1 MPHLLYIGQTP
12 AKGTG
17 SPVIVRRHLRR
28 LSDDGWQI
36 TLVRDHAVVDGQT
49 ADLDWP
55 VLDLP
60 LRRKGWP
67 PLRPAYPLSRT
78 IRTWLLAREIR
89 SLLRANP
96 PDAVLGY
103 LSAHAD
109 FLPEIAACFARLGH
123 VPLTLLVHD
132 DSLAFNPSPAER
144 AGLAKRRAWILSQ
157 ATRTWFVSPEL
168 AAACAVP
175 EAQRQTLPP
184 LPEGWSAAPA
194 AWKPAS
200 AARPRIYYAGFIW
213 PQQYPLLAEIARCV
227 DAAGGRL
234 VLLTRD
240 TPELRAFLAAEP
252 AGWVCPFAGN
262 HEALAE
268 LVKNASG
275 IVVAYG
281 RELSEMPWIATSF
294 PSKLV
299 EYVQLGV
306 PCAIVA
312 PAGSAVSAWAAR
324 EQFTPS
330 FTPQDLPGLAKWIVS
345 LGTAE
350 AWTRESARSLALARG
365 VFDPATIHARFA
377 AGLLPGVARAAQAP
391 NAVRSVRSGPEAQ
404 PLPVVLIGCGAVSQQ
419 FYGPALHALE
429 AANVLRVI
437 ALVDPMPAARRP
449 LQALFPRALSVKN
462 TEEILTVTA
471 DALAIIATP
480 PRFHAVQTEA
490 AFAAGLHVLCEKP
503 LAATSLEA
511 ERMIAAAARAD
522 RVLAAGHYK
531 RFFPAHRAL
540 KILIERGIFGPLRS
554 IEIVEG
560 GKFSWPAATDS
571 FFRRDQTPGGVLL
584 DTGVHVLDLLLWWL
598 GDPVTFR
605 YADDAFGG
613 LEANCRLEAT
623 FPKDVSVSVHL
634 SRDWATPNCAFF
646 RFNRAAVH
654 CRVNA
659 SNRLELVLDGLPMTF
674 AAELRAPLPAEPAP
688 ATAPL
693 ETNPQAFIA
702 QLVDVCE
709 AIRSH
714 RAPAVT
720 GTDGLRALRWIER
733 CYADRAPLDQSWLAH
748 AP

>member
-1 MPHLLYIGQTP
+1 MPRLLYIGQTP
-12 AKGTG
+12 VEGTG
-17 SPVIVRRHLRR
+17 SPVVVRRHLAR
-28 LSDDGWQI
+28 LAAQGWQI
-36 TLVRDHAVVDGQT
+36 AVICDHAPAAGG
-49 ADLDWP
+49 LPKDW
-55 VLDLP
+55 VAHELP
-60 LRRKGWP
+60 LRRFWWP
-67 PLRPAYPLSRT
+67 AFRPHSVWSRRL
-78 IRTWLLAREIR
+78 RTWLLARECRRLTR
-89 SLLRANP
+89 SQP

-103 LSAHAD
+103 LSAHTD
-109 FLPEIAACFARLGH
+109 FLPEVAANFTRLCR

-132 DSLAFNPSPAER
+132 DALAFHSSSAER
-144 AGLAKRRAWILSQ
+144 ASLTKRRACILARA
-157 ATRTWFVSPEL
+157 ATTWFVSSEL

-213 PQQYPLLAEIARCV
+213 PQQYALLADIARCV
-227 DAAGGRL
+227 DTNGGRL

-240 TPELRAFLAAEP
+240 TPELRAFLIAEP
-252 AGWVCPFAGN
+252 AGWVCPFASN

-268 LVKNASG
+268 LVENASG
-275 IVVAYG
+275 IIVAYSQK
-281 RELSEMPWIATSF
+281 LSEMPWIATSF

-324 EQFTPS
+324 EKFTPS
-330 FTPQDLPGLAKWIVS
+330 FAPYDLTGLAKWIVS
-345 LGTAE
+345 LGKAE
-350 AWTRESARSLALARG
+350 EWNRESVRSLALARG
-365 VFDPATIHARFA
+365 IFDPVAIHARFE
-377 AGLLPGVARAAQAP
+377 AGLLPGVTPAAETRTP
-391 NAVRSVRSGPEAQ
+391 VRSVQASLAAE

-419 FYGPALHALE
+419 FYGPALRALE
-429 AANVLRVI
+429 LAKVLRVI

-449 LQALFPRALSVKN
+449 LEARFPRALSVKS
-462 TEEILTVTA
+462 TDDILSVTP

-531 RFFPAHRAL
+531 RFFPAHRAI

-598 GDPVTFR
+598 GEPIAFN

-623 FPKDVSVSVHL
+623 FPNEVSVSVHL
-634 SRDWATPNCAFF
+634 SRDWATPNSAFF
-646 RFNRAAVH
+646 RFSRAAVH

-688 ATAPL
+688 VTAPL

-702 QLVDVCE
+702 QLIDVCD

-720 GTDGLRALRWIER
+720 GTDGLHALRWIER
-733 CYADRAPLDQSWLAH
+733 CYLGRAPLNQSWLTH